1 MIGNRYILPIVAI
14 LFLSVC
20 IVPTIQTQEMP
31 PSTLFEGQ
39 PLSAVEL
46 VARPTLD
53 TTSFEHLVILQPGQ
67 PYSSQK
73 IQQSVEALKASG
85 QFTDVETSVLPVQGG
100 LRLKFIMEPAFY
112 IGVLEF
118 PGAQAFSY
126 SQMLSVVR
134 YRPGEVYEKNQ
145 VEEAV
150 PSLEQ
155 FLAQGG
161 YFAAKIQPE
170 TQLDVRHQLVAVRYR
185 VTLGKKA
192 RFGKIQINGPPP
204 DVVKQLQSSL
214 HSLRARLHGANLKE
228 GKRYD
233 PERLRSAQRF
243 LRDYLGRENYLSSDV
258 QLRTQ
263 YDTNTN
269 RAELDFDVTLGP
281 IVVVR
286 ATGARVSKKTLHS
299 QVPIYEENAVDQE
312 LVDIGTRNITS
323 YFQRKGYFEAKV
335 TPKLDTESSK
345 TTTLTY
351 FIERGGRH
359 HVADVT
365 VMGNHPFDKAA
376 LKDQILVKK
385 AHFLSR
391 GKVSEDLLRKTESN
405 LDSYW
410 HNAGYLDAKTTS
422 RIVNRGSAIYVT
434 FKINEGAPT
443 IVDSFRTEGNLT
455 QNINTLSNG
464 VLLIKP
470 GQAYSP
476 YRVTQDK
483 NHILAFYLNLG
494 YPNASLRAEATPVSH
509 NPHRVAVT
517 YTIDEGPRVRIAKV
531 VYTGQQHSRA
541 DLIERVADIK
551 PESYMSEN
559 KLLEGESNLYNLGVF
574 DWANVSPRRAITHQ
588 TNEDVIVRVHESGR
602 NSLTYGVGFEST
614 PLSGSLSSGVLIL
627 PGLPTVGLPSNF
639 TIIEKTVISPLGSI
653 SYSRLNLRGRAE
665 TLSVSALVSTLDQ
678 KGTVSFGE
686 PKFLD
691 TNWKSL
697 FNTSV
702 ERNTQNPLFAASL
715 GQAQFQIERSL
726 DAAKTQ
732 HLQLS
737 YTFEQISLSHLLIQ
751 NFVPVE
757 DLSTHLSSVSASYLR
772 DTRDKPL
779 DAHKGIFHSLDFR
792 LSPIAFGSTD
802 NVARFFGQA
811 SYYKE
816 VWPWLVWA
824 NNFRLG
830 LISSFAGSHVPFS
843 NLFFSGGADSL
854 RGFPLNGAGPQ
865 ATALLCTA
873 ENNPSTCTAEI
884 TVPTGGRQLFI
895 FNTEARFPIPIKKE
909 LGGVIFYD
917 GGNVYRAINFHDLIQ
932 NYSNSIG
939 VGLRYQTPIGPIR
952 IDIGRNLNPV
962 PGLNSTQVFV
972 TLGQSF

>member
-1 MIGNRYILPIVAI
+1 MVGIRYILPVVPI
-14 LFLSVC
+14 LFLFLC
-20 IVPTIQTQEMP
+20 LVPTLQAQEMP
-31 PSTLFEGQ
+31 VSTLFDGQ
-39 PLSAVEL
+39 PVSAVVL

-53 TTSFEHLVILQPGQ
+53 TESLRHLVIQQAGQ
-67 PYSSQK
+67 AYSSQK
-73 IQQSVEALKASG
+73 VQESVEALKVTG
-85 QFTDVETSVLPVQGG
+85 QFTDVEPSVIPVQGG
-100 LRLKFIMEPAFY
+100 LRLKFILEPAFY
-112 IGVLEF
+112 VGVVEF
-118 PGAQAFSY
+118 PGAGGFSY
-126 SQMLSVVR
+126 SQLLGVVK

-145 VEEAV
+145 VDEAI
-150 PSLEQ
+150 PALEQ
-155 FLAQGG
+155 FLEQGG
-161 YFAAKIQPE
+161 YFAAKIHPE
-170 TQLDVRHQLVAVRYR
+170 TQLDELHQLVAVRYR

-192 RFGKIQINGPPP
+192 RFGKIQIIGPPP
-204 DVVKQLQSSL
+204 DIVQRLQRSL
-214 HSLRARLHGANLKE
+214 HSLRARLHGANLNE

-258 QLRTQ
+258 RLRPQ

-269 RAELDFDVTLGP
+269 RAELDFDITLGP

-299 QVPIYEENAVDQE
+299 QVPIYEENAVDQD
-312 LVDIGTRNITS
+312 LVDIGARNITS
-323 YFQRKGYFEAKV
+323 DFQGKGYFEAKV
-335 TPKLDTESSK
+335 TSKLDTEPSK
-345 TTTLTY
+345 TTLTY
-351 FIERGGRH
+351 TIERGGRH

-365 VMGNHPFDKAA
+365 VMGNHPFDQAA

-391 GKVSEDLLRKTESN
+391 GAFSEALLRKTESN

-410 HNAGYLDAKTTS
+410 HNAGYLDAKTAS
-422 RIVNRGSAIYVT
+422 RVVDRGSAIYVT
-434 FKINEGAPT
+434 FEINEGLPT
-443 IVDSFRTEGNLT
+443 TVDSFRTEGNLT
-455 QNINTLSNG
+455 QDIKALSDG

-483 NHILAFYLNLG
+483 NRLLASYLNLG
-494 YPNASLRAEATPVSH
+494 YPNATLRAEVTPVSQD
-509 NPHRVAVT
+509 PHRVAVS
-517 YTIDEGPRVRIAKV
+517 YIIDEGPRVRIAEV

-541 DLIERVADIK
+541 DLIERAVDIK

-574 DWANVSPRRAITHQ
+574 DWANVSPRRGITHQ
-588 TNEDVIVRVHESGR
+588 TDEDIIVRVHESKR

-614 PLSGSLSSGVLIL
+614 PRSGSLSTGVLIL
-627 PGLPTVGLPSNF
+627 PGLPTVGLPRNF
-639 TIIEKTVISPLGSI
+639 TIIEKTIISPLGSI

-665 TLSVSALVSTLDQ
+665 TLSVSALVSSLDQ
-678 KGTVSFGE
+678 KGTLSFGD
-686 PKFLD
+686 PQFLD

-697 FNTSV
+697 FNVSA
-702 ERNTQNPLFAASL
+702 ERNTQNPLFAARV

-732 HLQLS
+732 RLQLR
-737 YTFEQISLSHLLIQ
+737 YTFDQTSLNHLLIQ
-751 NFVPVE
+751 NFVPAE
-757 DLSTHLSSVSASYLR
+757 DLSTHLSTVSASYLR

-779 DAHKGIFHSLDFR
+779 DAHKGIYQSLDFQI
-792 LSPIAFGSTD
+792 SPKAFGSSD

-816 VWPWLVWA
+816 VRPWLVWA
-824 NNFRLG
+824 NNVRLG

-843 NLFFSGGADSL
+843 KRFFSGGADSL
-854 RGFPLNGAGPQ
+854 RGFPLNGAGQQ
-865 ATALLCTA
+865 ASALLCTA
-873 ENNPSTCTAEI
+873 ENNPATCTAKI
-884 TVPTGGRQLFI
+884 SVPTGGKQLFV
-895 FNTEARFPIPIKKE
+895 FNSEGRFPIPIKKG

-917 GGNVYRAINFHDLIQ
+917 GGNVYQAINFRGLIQ

-952 IDIGRNLNPV
+952 IDVGRNLNPV
-962 PGLNSTQVFV
+962 PGLRSTQVFV